1 MKAQEKTSRLE
12 DALTNVRTSQQREQ
26 FLKQYTEDGY
36 DRFADYLNEYMAEH
50 DIDLAELL
58 CRSNISRNYVYN
70 IINGDRN
77 PGREKII
84 ALCIGAGMNCS
95 EINRALKIAQEGILY
110 AKDERDAR
118 IMIAVNQ
125 GNATVTEIAEDDLMQ
140 AFSSAIDEMEKSG
153 AIRIS
158 QEQESIIKNMIK
170 EELPRLTQDLNS
182 LAMQYDASRGELTN
196 DATSANDAVKT
207 VLSRGTQMIMLLI
220 SAALC
225 AALIALFWK
234 NKSGFIWCAVVT
246 GVVTAC
252 YVLLTVLGASGTL
265 LAGGSP
271 GDAFV
276 LTLLSHGFK
285 VAAIIG
291 GVVTCIFVAAYIVWR
306 ARDRRKREYEEN
318 IETAKRF
325 A

>member
-58 CRSNISRNYVYN
+58 CRSN

-125 GNATVTEIAEDDLMQ
+125 GNATVTEINLML
-140 AFSSAIDEMEKSG
+140 EHEG
-153 AIRIS
+153 
-158 QEQESIIKNMIK
+158 
-170 EELPRLTQDLNS
+170 LPIL
-182 LAMQYDASRGELTN
+182 
-196 DATSANDAVKT
+196 K
-207 VLSRGTQMIMLLI
+207 
-220 SAALC
+220 
-225 AALIALFWK
+225 
-234 NKSGFIWCAVVT
+234 
-246 GVVTAC
+246 
-252 YVLLTVLGASGTL
+252 
-265 LAGGSP
+265 
-271 GDAFV
+271 
-276 LTLLSHGFK
+276 
-285 VAAIIG
+285 
-291 GVVTCIFVAAYIVWR
+291 
-306 ARDRRKREYEEN
+306 
-318 IETAKRF
+318 
-325 A
+325 

>member
-1 MKAQEKTSRLE
+1 MLEMKEKTMKSQEKTSHLE

-110 AKDERDAR
+110 AKNERDAR

-125 GNATVTEIAEDDLMQ
+125 GNATVTEINLML
-140 AFSSAIDEMEKSG
+140 EHEG
-153 AIRIS
+153 
-158 QEQESIIKNMIK
+158 
-170 EELPRLTQDLNS
+170 LPIL
-182 LAMQYDASRGELTN
+182 
-196 DATSANDAVKT
+196 K
-207 VLSRGTQMIMLLI
+207 
-220 SAALC
+220 
-225 AALIALFWK
+225 
-234 NKSGFIWCAVVT
+234 
-246 GVVTAC
+246 
-252 YVLLTVLGASGTL
+252 
-265 LAGGSP
+265 
-271 GDAFV
+271 
-276 LTLLSHGFK
+276 
-285 VAAIIG
+285 
-291 GVVTCIFVAAYIVWR
+291 
-306 ARDRRKREYEEN
+306 
-318 IETAKRF
+318 
-325 A
+325 

>member
-1 MKAQEKTSRLE
+1 
-12 DALTNVRTSQQREQ
+12 
-26 FLKQYTEDGY
+26 
-36 DRFADYLNEYMAEH
+36 
-50 DIDLAELL
+50 
-58 CRSNISRNYVYN
+58 
-70 IINGDRN
+70 
-77 PGREKII
+77 
-84 ALCIGAGMNCS
+84 
-95 EINRALKIAQEGILY
+95 
-110 AKDERDAR
+110 
-118 IMIAVNQ
+118 
-125 GNATVTEIAEDDLMQ
+125 
-140 AFSSAIDEMEKSG
+140 
-153 AIRIS
+153 
-158 QEQESIIKNMIK
+158 MIK

-306 ARDRRKREYEEN
+306 ARDRRKEEYEEN